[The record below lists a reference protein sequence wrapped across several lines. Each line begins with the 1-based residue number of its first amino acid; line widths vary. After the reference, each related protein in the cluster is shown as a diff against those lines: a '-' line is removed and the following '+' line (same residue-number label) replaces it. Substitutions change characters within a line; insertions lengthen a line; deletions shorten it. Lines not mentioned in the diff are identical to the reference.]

1 MKIVYKKIVVAITA
15 LFVVSLSFLPFAKSV
30 KAADDN
36 ETSFGPEYNFILVTL
51 PVQYSFT
58 AMGSYSPKYV
68 TGPLRF
74 SIYNTVTFSTGSV
87 FTVDYLYT
95 FGNTNGGII
104 SYLLSQSTVKPYY
117 WYIAANGTTMSGS
130 GLAQGMTLNVLRE
143 VSETITGTL
152 KAFTTGLYANTQG
165 QDVGFYVT
173 FNFET
178 GYKKYTFY
186 ADNVSEVKA
195 YGHTVPLTT
204 TIGTISADTIGS
216 YNEGK
221 NIGYTTGYNEG
232 FDAGKSVGDK
242 TGYNRGYN
250 EGYTAGRDAPDYSF
264 SEFFIGL
271 GDAFVTI
278 YTSMLS
284 YEFLGINLAGL
295 IGTIVV
301 IVTILIV
308 VKVVLRK

>member
-1 MKIVYKKIVVAITA
+1 MKTVYKKLVVAITA
-15 LFVVSLSFLPFAKSV
+15 LFVVSVSFLPLAKRV

-36 ETSFGPEYNFILVTL
+36 EPTYGEEYNFILVTL
-51 PVQYSFT
+51 PIQYSFT
-58 AMGSYSPKYV
+58 GFGSYPPKYV

-74 SIYNTVTFSTGSV
+74 TIYNTKTNNTGSA

-95 FGNTNGGII
+95 FGNNSGTV
-104 SYLLSQSTVKPYY
+104 SSFMLSQAKISPWY
-117 WYIAANGTTMSGS
+117 WYVPANGATMSGTGY
-130 GLAQGMTLNVLRE
+130 GLGPDLTITKE
-143 VSETITGTL
+143 VSETITGNL
-152 KAFTTGLYANTQG
+152 KSYTTGLVSSAPNKNN
-165 QDVGFYVT
+165 GFYVT
-173 FNFET
+173 FTFDT
-178 GYKKYTFY
+178 GYKKYTFT
-186 ADNVSEVKA
+186 ADNNWDVEA
-195 YGHTVPLTT
+195 HGQNVPLTT
-204 TIGTISADTIGS
+204 IVGTIAADTIGS

-232 FDAGKSVGDK
+232 FEAGKNAGDK

-250 EGYTAGRDAPDYSF
+250 AGYTAGRNAPDYSF
-264 SEFFIGL
+264 TEFFIGL

-278 YTSMLS
+278 YTSMLN
-284 YEFLGINLAGL
+284 YEFLGINIAGL

>member
-1 MKIVYKKIVVAITA
+1 MKTVYKKIAVVISA
-15 LFVVSLSFLPFAKSV
+15 LFVISLSFLPFANIA

-36 ETSFGPEYNFILVTL
+36 EATYGGEYNFINVTL

-58 AMGSYSPKYV
+58 GFGSYPPKYV

-74 SIYNTVTFSTGSV
+74 TIYNTKTNNTGTA

-95 FGNTNGGII
+95 FGNNEGKV
-104 SYLLSQSTVKPYY
+104 SSFLLSSATIEPWY
-117 WYIAANGTTMSGS
+117 WYVPANGATMSGT
-130 GLAQGMTLNVLRE
+130 GYGQGPTLSITKNT
-143 VSETITGTL
+143 SDTIEGTL
-152 KAFTTGLYANTQG
+152 KSYTTGLSTDSTGKAK
-165 QDVGFYVT
+165 GFYVI

-178 GYKKYTFY
+178 GNKIYVFNT
-186 ADNVSEVKA
+186 DNNWNVEA
-195 YGHTVPLTT
+195 HGQNVPLTT
-204 TIGTISADTIGS
+204 IVGTIAADTIGS

-232 FDAGKSVGDK
+232 FEAGKSAGNK

-250 EGYTAGRDAPDYSF
+250 EGYTAGRNAPDYSF
-264 SEFFIGL
+264 TEFFIGL

-278 YTSMLS
+278 FTSMLN
-284 YEFLGINLAGL
+284 YEFLGINIAGL

-308 VKVVLRK
+308 VKIVLRK

>member
-1 MKIVYKKIVVAITA
+1 MKIIYKKIVVAITT
-15 LFVVSLSFLPFAKSV
+15 LFVVSLSFLPLTKRA

-36 ETSFGPEYNFILVTL
+36 ETSYGEEYNFILVTL

-58 AMGSYSPKYV
+58 GFGSYPPKYV

-74 SIYNTVTFSTGSV
+74 TVYNTKTNNTGSA

-95 FGNTNGGII
+95 FGNNAGTIT
-104 SYLLSQSTVKPYY
+104 SFLLSSAKISPWY
-117 WYIAANGTTMSGS
+117 WYVPANGATMSGTGY
-130 GLAQGMTLNVLRE
+130 GLGPDLTITKE

-152 KAFTTGLYANTQG
+152 KSYTTGLVASAPNKNN
-165 QDVGFYVT
+165 GFYVLFT
-173 FNFET
+173 FEA
-178 GYKKYTFY
+178 GHKKYTFT
-186 ADNVSEVKA
+186 ADNNWDVEA
-195 YGHTVPLTT
+195 HGQNVPLTT
-204 TIGTISADTIGS
+204 TVGTIAADTIGS

-232 FDAGKSVGDK
+232 FETGKIAGDK

-250 EGYTAGRDAPDYSF
+250 EGYTAGRNAPDYSF
-264 SEFFIGL
+264 TEFFIGL

-278 YTSMLS
+278 YTSMLN
-284 YEFLGINLAGL
+284 YEFLGINIAGL

-301 IVTILIV
+301 IITILIV